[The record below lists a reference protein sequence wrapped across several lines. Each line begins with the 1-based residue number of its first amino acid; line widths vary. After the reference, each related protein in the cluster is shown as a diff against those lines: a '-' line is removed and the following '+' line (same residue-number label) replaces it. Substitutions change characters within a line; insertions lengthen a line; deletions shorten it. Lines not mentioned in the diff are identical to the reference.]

1 LSSFSTRFRMIE
13 ALISSKT
20 RIKLLLKFFLNS
32 SNKAY
37 LRGLE
42 EEFGESS
49 NAIRLELNK
58 LEQVGMITSDMQG
71 NKKYFKANVQHP
83 LFAELHSIIR
93 KYIGID
99 TIIENVISQLGEVE
113 KVYLT
118 GEFAKGLNNH
128 IIDLE
133 FVGKV
138 NLNYLTGLIQKA
150 EGLVNR
156 KIRYVIYSPEEFEAL
171 KPKDPGYKKLLIW
184 SK

>member
-1 LSSFSTRFRMIE
+1 MIE

-20 RIKLLLKFFLNS
+20 RVKLLLKFFLNS

-42 EEFGESS
+42 EEFGEST

-71 NKKYFKANVQHP
+71 NKKYFKANTKHP
-83 LFAELHSIIR
+83 LFFDLHNIIK
-93 KYIGID
+93 KYIGLD
-99 TIIENVISQLGEVE
+99 TIIENVLSQLGEVE

-118 GEFAKGLNNH
+118 GEFARGLNDNV
-128 IIDLE
+128 IDLE
-133 FVGKV
+133 LVGKV
-138 NLNYLTGLIQKA
+138 NTGYLTGLIEKA
-150 EGLVNR
+150 EPMVKR
-156 KIRYVIYSPEEFEAL
+156 KIRYVVYSPEEYAAL
-171 KPKDPGYKKLLIW
+171 NEQKKDYEKLLIW

>member
-1 LSSFSTRFRMIE
+1 MIE

-32 SNKAY
+32 SNKGY

-42 EEFGESS
+42 GEFGESS

-71 NKKYFKANVQHP
+71 NKKYFKANVKHP
-83 LFAELHSIIR
+83 LFFDLHSII
-93 KYIGID
+93 KKHVGID
-99 TIIENVISQLGEVE
+99 TIIENIISQLGEVE

-128 IIDLE
+128 VIDLE
-133 FVGKV
+133 LIGNV
-138 NLNYLTGLIQKA
+138 NTNYLTVLIEKA
-150 EGLVNR
+150 ELLIKR
-156 KIRYVIYSPEEFEAL
+156 KIRYVIYTPVEYAAINDAD
-171 KPKDPGYKKLLIW
+171 KGYEKLLIW
-184 SK
+184 SR

>member
-1 LSSFSTRFRMIE
+1 MIE

-42 EEFGESS
+42 EEFGEST

-58 LEQVGMITSDMQG
+58 LEQVGMITSDVQG
-71 NKKYFKANVQHP
+71 NKKYFKANIKHP
-83 LFAELHSIIR
+83 LFAELNSIIR

-133 FVGKV
+133 FVGIV
-138 NLNYLTGLIQKA
+138 NINYLTELIQKA
-150 EGLVNR
+150 EGLVSR
-156 KIRYVIYSPEEFEAL
+156 KIRYVVYSPQEYSLL
-171 KPKDPGYKKLLIW
+171 KNTDSSYEKLLIW

>member
-1 LSSFSTRFRMIE
+1 MIE

-32 SNKAY
+32 NNKAY

-42 EEFGESS
+42 DEFGESS

-58 LEQVGMITSDMQG
+58 LEQVGMITSDVQG
-71 NKKYFKANVQHP
+71 NKKFFKANIKHP
-83 LFAELHSIIR
+83 LFSELHSIIK
-93 KYIGID
+93 KYVGID
-99 TIIENVISQLGEVE
+99 TIIENVISQLGDVE

-133 FVGKV
+133 FVGSV
-138 NLNYLTGLIQKA
+138 NINYLTELIQKA
-150 EGLVNR
+150 EGIVKR
-156 KIRYVIYSPEEFEAL
+156 KIRYVVYTPKEHAEL
-171 KPKDPGYKKLLIW
+171 KNVDNSSEKLLIW
-184 SK
+184 SR